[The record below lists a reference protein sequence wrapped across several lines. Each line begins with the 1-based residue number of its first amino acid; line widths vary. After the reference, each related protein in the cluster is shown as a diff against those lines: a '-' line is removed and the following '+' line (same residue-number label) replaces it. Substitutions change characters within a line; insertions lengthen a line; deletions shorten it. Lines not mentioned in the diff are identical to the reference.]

1 VDHPEILSERRAVL
15 SDQVEPQ
22 AAAGGVAPVAAMGW
36 PRWLHRL
43 YAWTMA
49 QALRPHAL
57 WTLAL
62 ISFVESS
69 VFPIPPDVL
78 LIPMVLAAP
87 HRAWLIAGVCTVSSV
102 AGGMLGYA
110 IGALL
115 FETIGQPIL
124 ELYGYMDK
132 FTEFQGSY
140 NAWGAW
146 IVFGAGLT
154 PFPYKV
160 VTIASGVTDLSLTT
174 FVIASV
180 LSRGMRFFLVAA
192 LLWYFGEPIRLFIE
206 RNLGWLTV
214 LFFALLLGGFLV
226 LRLL

>member
-1 VDHPEILSERRAVL
+1 
-15 SDQVEPQ
+15 
-22 AAAGGVAPVAAMGW
+22 MGW

-49 QALRPHAL
+49 QASRPHAL
-57 WTLAL
+57 WILAL

-87 HRAWLIAGVCTVSSV
+87 RRAWLIAGVCTISSV
-102 AGGMLGYA
+102 ARRHARLRDRRPA
-110 IGALL
+110 VRRDRP
-115 FETIGQPIL
+115 PIL
-124 ELYGYMDK
+124 ELYGYLDK
-132 FTEFQGSY
+132 FAEFQGSY

-160 VTIASGVTDLSLTT
+160 ITIASGVTDLNLWT

-192 LLWYFGEPIRLFIE
+192 LLWYFGEPIKLFIE

>member
-1 VDHPEILSERRAVL
+1 VEQSEVLSDRRAVL
-15 SDQVEPQ
+15 SEHVEPP
-22 AAAGGVAPVAAMGW
+22 AAGGIAPVAAMGW
-36 PRWLHRL
+36 PRWLHHL

-49 QALRPHAL
+49 QASRPHAL
-57 WTLAL
+57 WILAL

-87 HRAWLIAGVCTVSSV
+87 RRAWLIAGVCTVSSV
-102 AGGMLGYA
+102 LGGMLGYA

-115 FETIGQPIL
+115 FDAIGRPVL
-124 ELYGYMDK
+124 ELYGYMAE
-132 FTEFQGSY
+132 FAEFQGRY

-160 VTIASGVTDLSLTT
+160 VTIASGVTDLNLVT
-174 FVIASV
+174 FVVASV